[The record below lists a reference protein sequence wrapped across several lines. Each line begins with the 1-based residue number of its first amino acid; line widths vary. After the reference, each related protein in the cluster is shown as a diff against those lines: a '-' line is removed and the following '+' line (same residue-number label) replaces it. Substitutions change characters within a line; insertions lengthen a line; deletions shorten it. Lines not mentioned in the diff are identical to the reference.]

1 MDCFTNTI
9 PFWKGLKKW
18 LAFTKAKSQDQEII
32 IFADVERG
40 PDDLVVTYV
49 RYRFYDRLPWGEF
62 KRLGGSATLAVEK
75 AGWNWII
82 LDQMAESIREG
93 RFKESDLDTARNEA
107 KENRKSKFSR
117 SASDPISYF
126 G

>member
-1 MDCFTNTI
+1 MDCFTNTV

-18 LAFTKAKSQDQEII
+18 LPFTKTTSQEQEII
-32 IFADVERG
+32 IFAGVERG
-40 PDDLVVTYV
+40 PDDLVVTYL

-62 KRLGGSATLAVEK
+62 KRLGSSATLAVVK

-82 LDQMAESIREG
+82 LDHMAASVREG
-93 RFKESDLDTARNEA
+93 RFKESDLDKAREKA

-117 SASDPISYF
+117 SASDPISCF

>member
-1 MDCFTNTI
+1 MDCFSTFTS
-9 PFWKGLKKW
+9 WKGFKKW
-18 LAFTKAKSQDQEII
+18 LTFTKATSQDQEII

-40 PDDLVVTYV
+40 PDDLVVTYL
-49 RYRFYDRLPWGEF
+49 RYRFYDRLPWDEF
-62 KRLGGSATLAVEK
+62 KRLGSSATLAVVK

-82 LDQMAESIREG
+82 LDHMAESIREG
-93 RFKESDLDTARNEA
+93 RFKESDLDKAREKA